1 MFFNQYNP
9 HPIRDC
15 SVKTTGWIKNMIM
28 VSTTMILQLQHMAQ
42 YMGASNI
49 VQGCPQ
55 GVTHAHMFTMQLSLS
70 IHR

>member
-1 MFFNQYNP
+1 
-9 HPIRDC
+9 
-15 SVKTTGWIKNMIM
+15 MIM